1 MSRLPA
7 VKVLVTRPK
16 QQAVRL
22 AEQLAQAGARPI
34 TVPLLTFRTRTDNE
48 NQMLS
53 QQGNRFDWLF
63 FSSINGV
70 EHFQALVD
78 KFSNLEEWKH
88 CQIAAVGQ
96 KTADALK
103 RVFGRKADIVPAA
116 YTADCLAKEFSAAY
130 DPASRILLIQG
141 NLSRPALANGLKQN
155 GYAFEK
161 MVVYD
166 TVEEKGNQELLYKV
180 LQKDQPDVL
189 TFTSPSSIEAFHS
202 FIGQAEMEMDQLDK
216 LCLVIGP
223 TTEEA
228 AKRHGF
234 HNILVP
240 AQFTT
245 ESMIDALLHYY
256 EQQRTG
262 E

>member
-22 AEQLAQAGARPI
+22 AEQLAQAGASPI
-34 TVPLLTFRTRTDNE
+34 MVPLLTFRTRTDKN
-48 NQMLS
+48 NQILS

-70 EHFQALVD
+70 EHFHALVS
-78 KFSNLEEWKH
+78 KFSDLENWKH
-88 CQIAAVGQ
+88 CHIAAVGQ
-96 KTADALK
+96 KTAEAVERMLD
-103 RVFGRKADIVPAA
+103 RNADLIPDA
-116 YTADCLAKEFSAAY
+116 YTADRLAEEFSAAY

-141 NLSRPALANGLKQN
+141 NLSRPALSNGLRQN
-155 GYAFEK
+155 GYNFEK

-166 TVEEKGNQELLYKV
+166 TVEEKSNQELLNKV
-180 LQKDQPDVL
+180 LHNDKPEVL
-189 TFTSPSSIEAFHS
+189 TFTSPSSIETFHS
-202 FIGQAEMEMDQLDK
+202 FICQSEMKKKQLEK

-228 AKRHGF
+228 AKRYGF
-234 HNILVP
+234 DNILLP
-240 AQFTT
+240 AHYTA
-245 ESMIDALLHYY
+245 EAMIDALLHYY
-256 EQQRTG
+256 EQRTG